1 MALTSA
7 IETRPLRSTARVPSA
22 ATIEGGSIGFPRR
35 QPVAWRHPFIGA
47 VEDPLSGTTSAW
59 RAASEP
65 ERWSDPATKLE
76 LVCATAESSES
87 SAAGTPAD
95 RSEPDLRDKLRR
107 ALERARESAERIE
120 EDEGE
125 KPSPRAFR
133 DAEAFIDLLPPRIAE
148 PSVWASGDAEVGFTW
163 KVSGNFLEIAFRGDG
178 RLRWAAGFPS
188 EHSETWRGDVVEIDL
203 ERATRL
209 PETLMSLLDRLVG
222 ADG

>member
-7 IETRPLRSTARVPSA
+7 IETRSLRSTARVPSA
-22 ATIEGGSIGFPRR
+22 ATTERGSIGFLHR
-35 QPVAWRHPFIGA
+35 QAVAWRHPFVGA
-47 VEDPLSGTTSAW
+47 VDDLLSGTMSASW
-59 RAASEP
+59 AASEL
-65 ERWSDPATKLE
+65 ERWSDPAAQLE
-76 LVCATAESSES
+76 PMLGTAEPSES
-87 SAAGTPAD
+87 SAVGTAAD
-95 RSEPDLRDKLRR
+95 RSGPDLRDKLRR

-125 KPSPRAFR
+125 KPTPRAFR
-133 DAEAFIDLLPPRIAE
+133 EAEAFIDLLPPRIVE

-188 EHSETWRGDVVEIDL
+188 ERSETWQGDVVEIDL

>member
-22 ATIEGGSIGFPRR
+22 ATIEEGSIGFFPREPAGLR
-35 QPVAWRHPFIGA
+35 LPSVASANHTSRGSMTVARF
-47 VEDPLSGTTSAW
+47 LSAL
-59 RAASEP
+59 A
-65 ERWSDPATKLE
+65 RWSDPAAELE
-76 LVCATAESSES
+76 LVLLTTQPSER
-87 SAAGTPAD
+87 SAAGSAAD
-95 RSEPDLRDKLRR
+95 RSGPDLRDRLRR
-107 ALERARESAERIE
+107 ALERARESADRIDE
-120 EDEGE
+120 EEGE

-133 DAEAFIDLLPPRIAE
+133 EAEAFIDLLPPRIVE